1 MILKT
6 NEVRAAVILDV
17 EEYNKEANTHL
28 INKKNYKSFNKFL
41 QKATKNL
48 VNNTI
53 KDFQSSNTFKEKVA
67 DALLTHEAKKPHYCF
82 QPKTHKKGKPE
93 LLDSYFY

>member
-67 DALLTHEAKKPHYCF
+67 DALLTYEAKK
-82 QPKTHKKGKPE
+82 TT
-93 LLDSYFY
+93 LLFSTQNSQKREA

>member
-1 MILKT
+1 M
-6 NEVRAAVILDV
+6 

-28 INKKNYKSFNKFL
+28 IDKKNYKSFNKFL

-53 KDFQSSNTFKEKVA
+53 KDFQSSNTFKEKVT
-67 DALLTHEAKKPHYCF
+67 DALLTHEAKNHTIVF
-82 QPKTHKKGKPE
+82 NPKLTKRGS
-93 LLDSYFY
+93 LSY

>member
-28 INKKNYKSFNKFL
+28 IDKKNYKSFNKFL
-41 QKATKNL
+41 
-48 VNNTI
+48 
-53 KDFQSSNTFKEKVA
+53 
-67 DALLTHEAKKPHYCF
+67 
-82 QPKTHKKGKPE
+82 
-93 LLDSYFY
+93 

>member
-28 INKKNYKSFNKFL
+28 IDKKNYKSFNKFL

-53 KDFQSSNTFKEKVA
+53 KDFQSSNAFKEKPKNHTIVFNPK
-67 DALLTHEAKKPHYCF
+67 LTKR
-82 QPKTHKKGKPE
+82 GS
-93 LLDSYFY
+93 LSY

>member
-28 INKKNYKSFNKFL
+28 IDKKNYKSFNKFL

-67 DALLTHEAKKPHYCF
+67 DALLTHEAKKTTLLF
-82 QPKTHKKGKPE
+82 STQNSQKGE
-93 LLDSYFY
+93 A